1 MIESKLNINIQILP
15 WNLAIFVKIFDDV
28 KQLFS
33 STKFEINL
41 FYRAGQIYLHK
52 PDFSGAQFYLR
63 ARWGLQKKGEKNQSR
78 CVRLFEKQLE
88 TIIFVLNKACG
99 YHFYCNSVKSFCNKA
114 FAV

>member
-63 ARWGLQKKGEKNQSR
+63 ARSGLQKKGREKSKSM
-78 CVRLFEKQLE
+78 CTSVWE
-88 TIIFVLNKACG
+88 TTRNN
-99 YHFYCNSVKSFCNKA
+99 HFCSK
-114 FAV
+114 